1 MESRAYGPV
10 DSRSAGSRRSSHRP
24 LPREDM
30 GTIAIVDPD
39 DEARNA
45 AQRLCEGRGYRVLPF
60 ASGDE
65 LLRAGV
71 PGRVTCIMLDISTPH
86 WEGIEVLR
94 GLAESGTAPPVI
106 VLTARADLGLA
117 VEAMKLRAIDLIEK
131 PYQPE
136 MLLRAV
142 ERAQIVFKEAGAAW
156 QTRREAAELV
166 DRLTKRQHEV
176 LQGIARG
183 EPNKIIA
190 WKLGL
195 SVRTV
200 ESYRAQ
206 VMQRLRVRSTA
217 ELVRIALAAG
227 ILGSALYLLGDR

>member
-1 MESRAYGPV
+1 MSIFDAVQSRTAFPFQSSNRPV
-10 DSRSAGSRRSSHRP
+10 QSAEAS
-24 LPREDM
+24 
-30 GTIAIVDPD
+30 TIAVVDPD
-39 DEARNA
+39 EQALA
-45 AQRLCEGRGYRVLPF
+45 AAARLCERGGYRVLPF

-65 LLRAGV
+65 FLSAG
-71 PGRVTCIMLDISTPH
+71 PLDQVTCIVLDVSTPGRQ
-86 WEGIEVLR
+86 GIEVLR
-94 GLAESGTAPPVI
+94 RLAERGTAPPVI
-106 VLTARADLGLA
+106 VLTGQADIGLV
-117 VEAMKLRAIDLIEK
+117 VETMKLRAIDLIEK

-136 MLLRAV
+136 SLLGAV
-142 ERAQIVFKEAGAAW
+142 ARAQILAGQLESAW

-166 DRLTKRQHEV
+166 ERLTRRQQQV

-206 VMQRLRVRSTA
+206 VLTRLRARNSTDA
-217 ELVRIALAAG
+217 VRIAIAAG
-227 ILGSALYLLGDR
+227 ILGGALYMFGNR

>member
-1 MESRAYGPV
+1 MRPLDAAQSRAAFHFQC
-10 DSRSAGSRRSSHRP
+10 SNRP
-24 LPREDM
+24 LQHEEAA
-30 GTIAIVDPD
+30 TIAVVDPD
-39 DEARNA
+39 EQARA
-45 AQRLCEGRGYRVLPF
+45 AAARLCERDGYRVLLF

-65 LLRAGV
+65 FLRAG
-71 PGRVTCIMLDISTPH
+71 PPDHVTCVVLDISTPDRQ
-86 WEGIEVLR
+86 GIEVLR
-94 GLAESGTAPPVI
+94 RLAERAMAPPVI
-106 VLTARADLGLA
+106 VLTGKADIGLV

-136 MLLRAV
+136 SLLGAVARA
-142 ERAQIVFKEAGAAW
+142 EIMAGQIGSAR
-156 QTRREAAELV
+156 QTKREAADLV
-166 DRLTKRQHEV
+166 ERLTKRQQQV

-206 VMQRLRVRSTA
+206 VLARLRARNSA
-217 ELVRIALAAG
+217 DAVRIAIAAG
-227 ILGSALYLLGDR
+227 IIGGALYAWGNR

>member
-1 MESRAYGPV
+1 M
-10 DSRSAGSRRSSHRP
+10 RP
-24 LPREDM
+24 LAVANCRPAFPFQPSNRLLQSEEVAA
-30 GTIAIVDPD
+30 IAVIDPD
-39 DEARNA
+39 EKARA
-45 AQRLCEGRGYRVLPF
+45 AAARLCERDGYRVLPF

-65 LLRAGV
+65 FLSAG
-71 PGRVTCIMLDISTPH
+71 PTDHVTCIVLDISTPDRQ
-86 WEGIEVLR
+86 GIEVLR
-94 GLAESGTAPPVI
+94 RLAERGTAPPVI
-106 VLTARADLGLA
+106 VLTGQADIGLV
-117 VEAMKLRAIDLIEK
+117 VEAMKLRAIDLLEK

-136 MLLRAV
+136 SLLGAV
-142 ERAQIVFKEAGAAW
+142 ARAQILAGQIGSAR

-166 DRLTKRQHEV
+166 ERLTERQQQV

-206 VMQRLRVRSTA
+206 VLARLRARNSA
-217 ELVRIALAAG
+217 DAVRIAIAAG
-227 ILGSALYLLGDR
+227 IIGGALYAWGHR